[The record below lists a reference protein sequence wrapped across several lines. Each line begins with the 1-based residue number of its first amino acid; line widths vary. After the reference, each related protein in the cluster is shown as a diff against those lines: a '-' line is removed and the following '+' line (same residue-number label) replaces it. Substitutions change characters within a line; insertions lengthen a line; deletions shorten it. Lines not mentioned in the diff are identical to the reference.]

1 MKKCLFVIFAIIL
14 LSIQSDKKSLLCH
27 QWVQFAFKPEIGA
40 PLKLIDSME
49 SVRISFNEDG
59 SFDESRHLGQLKTT
73 GNWYLNA
80 DETKMEFTITSF
92 DGRPVPPVPE
102 TTYHYNIIILKLTA
116 DTLIYGHEN
125 YRGKEGG
132 PMTYNHYDLFFVRQ
146 Q

>member
-1 MKKCLFVIFAIIL
+1 
-14 LSIQSDKKSLLCH
+14 
-27 QWVQFAFKPEIGA
+27 
-40 PLKLIDSME
+40 ME

-59 SFDESRHLGQLKTT
+59 SFDESRHHGQLKTT